1 MASTDRPSH
10 RLDGFPAA
18 ATEFVSAL
26 EANRRKIAEEAG
38 LTLTELRALFHVGQV
53 VSITPK
59 NLATYLGLTTGAV
72 TAIARSLIGA
82 DLLERV
88 DHPDDRRSLYLELTE
103 HGHETMRTIHH
114 DFNAMVAAS
123 TASLDAA
130 QLDQFTVAL
139 RTVAREVRERVGAA
153 RIEP

>member
-26 EANRRKIAEEAG
+26 EANRRKIAGDAG
-38 LTLTELRALFHVGQV
+38 LTLTELRAMFRIAQE

-59 NLATYLGLTTGAV
+59 DLSSYLEVTTGAV
-72 TAIARSLIGA
+72 TAIARSLIAA
-82 DLLERV
+82 DLVRRV

-103 HGHETMRTIHH
+103 HGHDTMRGIHE
-114 DFNAMVAAS
+114 DFNAMTAAS
-123 TASLDAA
+123 TSGLSAE
-130 QLDQFTVAL
+130 QLEQFSAAL
-139 RTVAREVRERVGAA
+139 RTVAREVRERIGMPVAS
-153 RIEP
+153 